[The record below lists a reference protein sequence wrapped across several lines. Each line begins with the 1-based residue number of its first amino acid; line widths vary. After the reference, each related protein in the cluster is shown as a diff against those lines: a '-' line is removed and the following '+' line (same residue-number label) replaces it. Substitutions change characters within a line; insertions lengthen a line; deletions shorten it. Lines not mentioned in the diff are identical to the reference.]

1 MLTGRWPARLRP
13 NRWWVAGYLVAA
25 GALTAVLLVVG
36 AVSSDRTGL
45 NRWVYPNVGFAGV
58 PVLADVSSEVTLD
71 FLDDD
76 PALPRH
82 FFSTRWHGFWHVAEP
97 GAVTLHGAGDD
108 RLDVWLDGELVLRRT
123 PPADM
128 HNATRD
134 LTLAAGIHEIVVEY
148 QQHGGASALRLEW
161 QPRGGRPRG
170 LATHQLFPH
179 RPRPEDILLARQV
192 VWLEWMVTAV
202 WAAPLLLIAPLA
214 ARVWPA
220 VRARTEVISS
230 LGTRWRTGLRA
241 ALALAVAAVAGRAAM
256 ARVPGLNPGSLWYD
270 DLVYAANIRSVEV
283 WDMIAV
289 PLHVG
294 PGLLLIWRGLYA
306 LFPDPEW
313 SLQLLPFA
321 SAIAA
326 VPVMAITVRRLTGDE
341 ALAALAAC
349 VAALNPL
356 LVRYSVFVHQF
367 PMEFLLT
374 ALFLFAAVGLRRGG
388 KGIDPGRF
396 RRFALLASVGPF
408 FSIPSVFV
416 TFPIVNLGVASAVR
430 DWLKNR
436 HRPDPAIC
444 LGAAVYN
451 VTVLCAYLLLR
462 HRSNTYLRDYWSDG
476 FMPLEST
483 AAMLSFLGN
492 NGLLLLDASLPAWG
506 SGPGTVS
513 WTIPFVGLGLG
524 WLLARKETRF
534 FGLVTVAFFI
544 ARLVASAL
552 SIYPLG
558 GSRVDIFAFPVTI
571 CLFAAGIQ
579 AATAAFPRPA
589 AIRLAAAA
597 VVVALALT
605 RPVGAAYLNTDD
617 DPLVAHVAS
626 EARPE
631 DGLILSQAGIYLTA
645 FYGKWPVETRAT
657 DDASHGTAVTLVRD
671 RTLHLPMSSAQER
684 LVTRFLNESGP
695 DRAWYV
701 AFRTRGWEDDVIAV
715 MTDLGY
721 VVGKVRETG
730 TGRLYLGLRRPR
742 QGGRLAA
749 PTDES
754 TLDLP
759 ESRD

>member
-1 MLTGRWPARLRP
+1 MPTAEWPARLRP
-13 NRWWVAGYLVAA
+13 NRWWVAGYLAAA
-25 GALTAVLLVVG
+25 GALTVVLLVVG
-36 AVSSDRTGL
+36 ARSSGRTGL
-45 NRWVYPNVGFAGV
+45 NRGVFPNVGFAGA
-58 PVLADVSSEVTLD
+58 PILADVSTEVTLD

-76 PALPRH
+76 PALPRR
-82 FFSTRWHGFWHVAEP
+82 FFSTRWQGYWHVAEP
-97 GAVTLHGAGDD
+97 GPITLHGAGDD

-128 HNATRD
+128 HTATRD
-134 LTLAAGIHEIVVEY
+134 VTLAAGVHEILVEY
-148 QQHGGASALRLEW
+148 QQHGGGSALRLEW
-161 QPRGGRPRG
+161 QPRGGGPRV
-170 LATHQLFPH
+170 LAAHQLFPY

-192 VWLEWMVTAV
+192 AWLEWVVTAV
-202 WAAPLLLIAPLA
+202 WAAPLLLVVPLA

-220 VRARTEVISS
+220 VRARIEVIASH
-230 LGTRWRTGLRA
+230 GTRWRTGLRA
-241 ALALAVAAVAGRAAM
+241 ALALAVVAVAGRAAV
-256 ARVPGLNPGSLWYD
+256 ARVPGWNPGSLWYD
-270 DLVYAANIRSVEV
+270 DLVYAANIRSGEV

-326 VPVMAITVRRLTGDE
+326 VPVMAIAVRRLTGDE
-341 ALAALAAC
+341 ALAVLAAA

-367 PMEFLLT
+367 PVEFLIT
-374 ALFLFAAVGLRRGG
+374 ALFLLAAVGLRRGG
-388 KGIDPGRF
+388 KGIDPARF
-396 RRFALLASVGPF
+396 RRVALLASAAPF

-416 TFPIVNLGVASAVR
+416 TFPIVNLGLASAVR
-430 DWLKNR
+430 DWSRNGR
-436 HRPDPAIC
+436 RPDPAIC

-451 VTVLCAYLLLR
+451 GTVLCAYLLLR
-462 HRSNTYLRDYWSDG
+462 QRSNAYLRDYWSDG

-483 AAMLSFLGN
+483 AAMLSFLAN

-513 WTIPFVGLGLG
+513 WAIPFVGLGLG
-524 WLLARKETRF
+524 WLLARRETRF
-534 FGLVTVAFFI
+534 FGLVAVAFFT

-552 SIYPLG
+552 SLYPLG

-589 AIRLAAAA
+589 AIRLATAA
-597 VVVALALT
+597 VVVAFTLI
-605 RPVGAAYLNTDD
+605 RPVGAAYLDTDD
-617 DPLVAHVAS
+617 DPLVTHVAS
-626 EARPE
+626 EARPD

-684 LVTRFLNESGP
+684 LVTRFLNGSSP

-715 MTDLGY
+715 MTNLGY
-721 VVGKVRETG
+721 VVSKVRETG
-730 TGRLYLGLRRPR
+730 TGRLYLGLRAP
-742 QGGRLAA
+742 QQDGSLAA
-749 PTDES
+749 PTDDS
-754 TLDLP
+754 TLRLP